1 MIYWHQ
7 LHIIIVIVDV
17 VAGPVGVAVAI
28 VGDIGAV
35 GEGQLM
41 TSAAH
46 AGQLAIELLLKAAV
60 VPMAQSPGNQ
70 IAMVVSARGLIVFTA
85 TAAAV
90 VA

>member
-7 LHIIIVIVDV
+7 LHTIIVIVDI

-28 VGDIGAV
+28 VGDIGAIRM
-35 GEGQLM
+35 GQLM
-41 TSAAH
+41 TSATH
-46 AGQLAIELLLKAAV
+46 ASQLAIELLLKGAV
-60 VPMAQSPGNQ
+60 VPGDQ

>member
-7 LHIIIVIVDV
+7 LHTIIVIVDI

-28 VGDIGAV
+28 VGDIGAIRK
-35 GEGQLM
+35 GQLIM

-46 AGQLAIELLLKAAV
+46 AGQLAIELLLKAAI
-60 VPMAQSPGNQ
+60 VPGYQ

>member
-7 LHIIIVIVDV
+7 LHTIIVIVDI

-28 VGDIGAV
+28 VGDIG
-35 GEGQLM
+35 GQLIM

-46 AGQLAIELLLKAAV
+46 AGQLAIELLLKAAI
-60 VPMAQSPGNQ
+60 VPGYQ